1 MEASIRRSLCARKKD
16 RSWSRTKPE
25 IPLLAGFRYAFESGA
40 RTIKMSL
47 AANAKFALPLRE
59 LCETVYRHNQLVVAA
74 WRNVPLTDQGFPPE
88 VSTCIGVD
96 IEKLNSQFDVIFHNG
111 SVIEFAARA
120 KKWW

>member
-1 MEASIRRSLCARKKD
+1 MRRSLCARKKD

-25 IPLLAGFRYAFESGA
+25 TPA
-40 RTIKMSL
+40 RRFSLCHRVWGRLIKMSL

-59 LCETVYRHNQLVVAA
+59 LCETVYRHNEFVLAA

-96 IEKLNSQFDVIFHNG
+96 IEKLDSQFDVIFHSG